1 MRRHL
6 EIAHTGL
13 TALLLHP
20 QRALV
25 TTACLV
31 AVLLPY
37 LVGLGIAR
45 GIEEEAAAAVRYGA
59 DLYVTGEQFGRTV
72 PVPRDA
78 AAVIKRLPGVA
89 DVVPRIVGRIELG
102 KDRHSAV
109 VVGVP
114 LEGFPAGLDC
124 VEGRLYAGSR
134 RNELVVGTD
143 LARRLNLQV
152 GSLLPPFYRSRSGER
167 VSEVVGVFRSDVS
180 LWQAR
185 LIVTSIDTAAHL
197 FDQPDLATDL
207 LVYCR
212 PGYQDEVRRA
222 ITRQVVLAGGARV
235 RVMARE
241 DVATLLP
248 QGPLRREGVFTALFV
263 VAFAVGILVILVT
276 SGFGLSERR
285 REIGV
290 LKALG
295 WQTDEVLLRSLS
307 ESFLVGLAGA
317 SLAIVAAFVWLKG
330 LNGYGIASVFLVGVD
345 RVPAFRVP
353 FRLTPV
359 PALLGFGIALVLVM
373 TGSLYSTWRAA
384 TVAPREVLR

>member
-1 MRRHL
+1 MLRYL

-31 AVLLPY
+31 ALLLPY
-37 LVGLGIAR
+37 LVGLGLAR
-45 GIEEEAAAAVRYGA
+45 GIEDEAAAAVRYGA

-72 PVPRDA
+72 PLPREA
-78 AAVIKRLPGVA
+78 ATAIRRLPGVA
-89 DVVPRIVGRIELG
+89 DVIPRIVGRIELG
-102 KDRHSAV
+102 KDRLSAV

-114 LEGFPAGLDC
+114 LEGFPAGLEC
-124 VEGRLYAGSR
+124 VEGRLYGGSR
-134 RNELVVGTD
+134 RNELVVGSD

-152 GSLLPPFYRSRSGER
+152 GSLLPPFYHSRSGER

-180 LWQAR
+180 IWQAR
-185 LIVTSIDTAAHL
+185 VIVTSLDTAAHV

-222 ITRQVVLAGGARV
+222 IPRQGALGATVRARV
-235 RVMARE
+235 LARE
-241 DVATLLP
+241 DVAALLP
-248 QGPLRREGVFTALFV
+248 QGPLRREGIFTLLFV
-263 VAFAVGILVILVT
+263 LAFAVGILVILVT
-276 SGFGLSERR
+276 TGFGLSERR
-285 REIGV
+285 HEIGI

-295 WQTDEVLLRSLS
+295 WQTDEVMLRSLS
-307 ESFLVGLAGA
+307 ESALIALAGA
-317 SLAIVAAFVWLKG
+317 SLAIVAAVFWLKG
-330 LNGYGIASVFLVGVD
+330 LNGYGIAGVFLVGVD
-345 RVPAFRVP
+345 RAPGFQVP

-359 PALLGFGIALVLVM
+359 PALLGFGIAFVLVM

-384 TVAPREVLR
+384 TAPPREALR